1 MMRIPHSLTDEF
13 STDAFATIEQLSKTD
28 HQFGKLAA
36 SYAEINEEIYRIE
49 SEVEPTTDE
58 VLETLKKRRLLLK
71 DEIVA
76 FLKIRGH
83 QV

>member
-1 MMRIPHSLTDEF
+1 MMRVPHAPTDEF
-13 STDAFATIEQLSKTD
+13 STDASTIEQLSKTD

-49 SEVEPTTDE
+49 SEEEPTTDE

-71 DEIVA
+71 DEIA
-76 FLKIRGH
+76 RFLKSCK
-83 QV
+83 Q